1 MGNQWKCVYDC
12 GFQDPLIV
20 IILGRSH
27 RFSFSSHSMHNIIS
41 MNCNFISW
49 SKIWCSNYAEHTT
62 LGQHNAQAW
71 VHFVMVVLYA
81 KFHAVWLC
89 CFTKFFFRNINI
101 QTMTCGHLNSMCFHI
116 FSLDSSCFFL
126 LVFFLKSSISNEMHS
141 SVAHQWF
148 IGFGWTA
155 FLFSTH
161 TLLLGN
167 FTFLFHLLYFVQL
180 DHMCCF
186 CFYYHVNNCL

>member
-1 MGNQWKCVYDC
+1 MESFNQWAKKHDICGPKTHALSYTHSQALPDKWKEWKRCNRLNIDSNIFYVQKEKLNQKTCSYWLLKVINQILGNQWKCVYDC

-62 LGQHNAQAW
+62 LDQHNAQAW

-89 CFTKFFFRNINI
+89 YFTKFFFSE
-101 QTMTCGHLNSMCFHI
+101 H
-116 FSLDSSCFFL
+116 
-126 LVFFLKSSISNEMHS
+126 
-141 SVAHQWF
+141 
-148 IGFGWTA
+148 
-155 FLFSTH
+155 
-161 TLLLGN
+161 
-167 FTFLFHLLYFVQL
+167 
-180 DHMCCF
+180 
-186 CFYYHVNNCL
+186 

>member
-1 MGNQWKCVYDC
+1 MSKKTWYLRPEDTRTLVHTFASAARQMKRMKKMQSIKYRFKYFLYAKKNEPKKTCLYWLLKVINQILGNQWKCVYDC

-89 CFTKFFFRNINI
+89 CFT
-101 QTMTCGHLNSMCFHI
+101 
-116 FSLDSSCFFL
+116 
-126 LVFFLKSSISNEMHS
+126 
-141 SVAHQWF
+141 
-148 IGFGWTA
+148 
-155 FLFSTH
+155 
-161 TLLLGN
+161 
-167 FTFLFHLLYFVQL
+167 
-180 DHMCCF
+180 
-186 CFYYHVNNCL
+186 